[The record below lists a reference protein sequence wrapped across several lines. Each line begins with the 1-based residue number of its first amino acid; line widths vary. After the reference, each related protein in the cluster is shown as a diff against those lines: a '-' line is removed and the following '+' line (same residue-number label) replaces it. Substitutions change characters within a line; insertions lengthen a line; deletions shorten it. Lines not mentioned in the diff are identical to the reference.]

1 MMTTLVSATGQAMIG
16 GSTMSAASMM
26 ITIIVIAEVLA
37 ALIVPLYLAMRG
49 PWPMRKAPAGA

>member
-1 MMTTLVSATGQAMIG
+1 
-16 GSTMSAASMM
+16 MM